1 MYKKYQ
7 MKMKNDTWIFL
18 SLWFS
23 ILLLGA
29 IYFIDRSTPPN
40 IDKVDTVTVTDTIY
54 RHDTLS
60 IEKPVPKIVEKVK
73 IDTVYDHNG
82 NEIPLITETKQYR
95 DTLFQDKDTA
105 VVSAQVTGIEASLDT
120 LSVIFNRREVT
131 KIVEITN
138 YIEKKK
144 TFKDRFHIQPQ
155 AGVGYAIFNKKVDVY
170 LGIGIGVDL

>member
-1 MYKKYQ
+1 M
-7 MKMKNDTWIFL
+7 MKNNT
-18 SLWFS
+18 
-23 ILLLGA
+23 ILLVIGFIICVLLGCL
-29 IYFIDRSTPPN
+29 IWHGYTPTEV
-40 IDKVDTVTVTDTIY
+40 IKTDTVTVTDTIY

-155 AGVGYAIFNKKVDVY
+155 AGVGYAIFNKKIDAY

>member
-1 MYKKYQ
+1 
-7 MKMKNDTWIFL
+7 MKNNILIYVILVFL
-18 SLWFS
+18 SLL
-23 ILLLGA
+23 ILVGMVWCTYQYP
-29 IYFIDRSTPPN
+29 IEVVKT
-40 IDKVDTVTVTDTIY
+40 DTVTVTDTIY

-155 AGVGYAIFNKKVDVY
+155 AGVGYTIFNKKIDAY